1 MISSKL
7 FCKLLRPRRSLECP
21 FYQLQITVTACWTC
35 NSPGKRFS
43 KHNELVTYC
52 SIPPVHALLRI
63 RESAFRSE
71 ISWSRRHFSTCLRD
85 HVHVEEY
92 IPHFSA
98 DSKYSWAFHASSLF
112 FCCVACYLRPA
123 ANTTSSRIFL
133 PLDLEVQSHTISHPL
148 ALKTAYNNNHSL
160 PKERQKEKNPLS
172 LSFSLMNLL
181 LSPFRLRKEQ

>member
-7 FCKLLRPRRSLECP
+7 FCKLLRPRKKPRGSL
-21 FYQLQITVTACWTC
+21 YQLQITVTACWTC
-35 NSPGKRFS
+35 TSLGKRFS

-52 SIPPVHALLRI
+52 SIPPVHALLWI
-63 RESAFRSE
+63 RASAFRSE
-71 ISWSRRHFSTCLRD
+71 ISWSRRHFSTCLRS

-112 FCCVACYLRPA
+112 FCCVACHLRPA
-123 ANTTSSRIFL
+123 ANTTSSQNFL

-160 PKERQKEKNPLS
+160 PK
-172 LSFSLMNLL
+172 
-181 LSPFRLRKEQ
+181 